1 MYIKV
6 EGYFQLV
13 TNVIE
18 KRQGNWVISERGK
31 KYFARTRFTVSLSS
45 TQELLKLALSSE
57 YRNIFQYKIYAPGI
71 SCKILEEL

>member
-18 KRQGNWVISERGK
+18 KGQGNWVISERGK

-45 TQELLKLALSSE
+45 TQELSSE
-57 YRNIFQYKIYAPGI
+57 YRSIFQ
-71 SCKILEEL
+71 

>member
-18 KRQGNWVISERGK
+18 KGQGNWVISERGK

-57 YRNIFQYKIYAPGI
+57 YRSIFQYKIMPQG
-71 SCKILEEL
+71 

>member
-18 KRQGNWVISERGK
+18 KGQGNWVISERGK
-31 KYFARTRFTVSLSS
+31 KYFARMCFTVSLSS
-45 TQELLKLALSSE
+45 TQELSSE
-57 YRNIFQYKIYAPGI
+57 YRSIFQYKIMPQG
-71 SCKILEEL
+71 

>member
-13 TNVIE
+13 TNVID
-18 KRQGNWVISERGK
+18 KGQGNWVISERGK

-45 TQELLKLALSSE
+45 TQELSSE
-57 YRNIFQYKIYAPGI
+57 YRSVFQYKIYAPGI